1 MSIGQC
7 ISCTRHTKTAWSNLL
22 TPEHVPQ
29 VTSPRWSLTQEKAS
43 SLWHRVYNM
52 FEHFS
57 MRRLVE
63 GLTRAMYLAQHV
75 ESAEQLVGAWV

>member
-1 MSIGQC
+1 MLLHILKLFVSGSFVLLQTVKMSAHVYR
-7 ISCTRHTKTAWSNLL
+7 TMHLMHTTYKDCNLSNLL

-52 FEHFS
+52 FEPC
-57 MRRLVE
+57 
-63 GLTRAMYLAQHV
+63 
-75 ESAEQLVGAWV
+75 